1 MTAVASPCLRAG
13 RGGDR
18 ALHADWELMRLAFA
32 QAYDELVVP
41 GPPAGEIELRR
52 ELLFCLLGGHGITF
66 ELSLSAVQVVEKLD
80 VFGPGH
86 DANALQ
92 EELFAV
98 LSDRR
103 YGPPRT
109 NGALRRYRF
118 PARKAALIT
127 QARSWLLATGS
138 LSRNLA
144 LRSCERERRSWLIG
158 CPGLGPKSASWML
171 RNTGWAHELAI
182 LDIHVLRAMADAEII
197 SDVRLPGDYEV
208 VERRFLDWCSRLDVA
223 PGVFDLFLWEW
234 QRGTLRP
241 RTEAVTL

>member
-1 MTAVASPCLRAG
+1 MTAVVSPRV
-13 RGGDR
+13 RPNQGGDGD
-18 ALHADWELMRLAFA
+18 LNGDWKLMWTAFA

-41 GPPAGEIELRR
+41 RPPAGEVELRR

-66 ELSLSAVQVVEKLD
+66 ELSLSAVHVVETLD
-80 VFGPGH
+80 IFGSGH
-86 DANALQ
+86 DADGL
-92 EELFAV
+92 EEQLFTV

-109 NGALRRYRF
+109 DGTLRRYRF
-118 PARKAALIT
+118 PGRKAALIT
-127 QARSWLLATGS
+127 QARSWVLEAES
-138 LSRNLA
+138 LSGNLA

-182 LDIHVLRAMADAEII
+182 LDVHVLRAMAEAGMTSE
-197 SDVRLPGDYEV
+197 VRGPGDYEV
-208 VERRFLDWCSRLDVA
+208 VERSFLEWCNRLGAA

-241 RTEAVTL
+241 RTEAVRL